1 MISYYKT
8 NQITSLKKHVNAHH
22 ATVSNFF
29 EEEMNKLMK
38 GKEKMWPTKKKQN
51 LYGGS
56 ISNKIV
62 VKNTLKKD
70 EMLQKEFLE
79 DMGLL
84 FVKENLPI

>member
-8 NQITSLKKHVNAHH
+8 NRITSLKKHVNAHH

-51 LYGGS
+51 VYGGS
-56 ISNKIV
+56 ISITIV
-62 VKNTLKKD
+62 AKNTLKKD
-70 EMLQKEFLE
+70 EML
-79 DMGLL
+79 
-84 FVKENLPI
+84 